1 MSAAPSSRPPPPA
14 LERELATGAL
24 ASMDRVEEILRREA
38 PGDASA
44 VEANG
49 PASSS
54 GGGDSVARLHPLLVA
69 IWRVP
74 AAPNGRTQE
83 RVGVVFAPGAVWDHA
98 RELFAPLAERLAD
111 GTLLLVLVGRP
122 ESLAHADAV
131 NRGLASVVP
140 VGASADDLL
149 LAAHR
154 ALELLETKARAAARG
169 RSLRRYRYELGEL
182 LDIAR
187 AMTTVRDVDKLLGV
201 ILEKSRFVTGADA
214 GSIYIVER
222 GQVDATASHD
232 SDGPPLLRFK
242 LTQNESVS
250 FDSREFTLPLSDR
263 SIAGSAALGKASLR
277 IPDVYALP
285 AGATFNFDPSFDRR
299 TGYVTRSMLVAPLI
313 SQRDEVIGVIQLINK
328 KRDPAHKLVTRAD
341 IDEQV
346 VPFDERSE
354 ELLGMLAAQAGVSLE
369 TALLYAEIRRMFE
382 GFVKA
387 SVEAIESRDPTT
399 SGHSRRVAELSVTL
413 AKIVDAETSGPFA
426 GASFRIED
434 LRELEYASLLHDF
447 GKIGVREKVLV
458 KAKKL
463 YDEQLELVRARF
475 DYVARTIEADVLA
488 RKVRVYESGG
498 TRAALEELDRELAQR
513 RADLDGAWEAVVGAN
528 EPTVLSSG
536 DFQRI
541 EALSKETFVDL
552 RGEVRRLL
560 DEEETTCLKVNRGTL
575 TPREFDEIRSH
586 VSHTF
591 RFLSQIPWGKALSR
605 VPIIAGAH
613 HEKVNG
619 TGYPN
624 RLRAEEIPV
633 QSKMM
638 AVADV
643 FDALTASDRP
653 YKKAVPVEK
662 ALGILDF
669 SVKDGHLDPE
679 LVRIFKDAKV
689 WERAGIA
696 VER

>member
-1 MSAAPSSRPPPPA
+1 VSAGTASEPPPRMTDASRSAQESHPPA
-14 LERELATGAL
+14 AAHGSIP
-24 ASMDRVEEILRREA
+24 SMDRVEEQLRR
-38 PGDASA
+38 DARF
-44 VEANG
+44 ANDTVTR
-49 PASSS
+49 PHALV
-54 GGGDSVARLHPLLVA
+54 VAL
-69 IWRVP
+69 WRVP
-74 AAPNGRTQE
+74 VSPNGRLQE
-83 RVGVVFAPGAVWDHA
+83 RVGVVFAPAAVWDRG
-98 RELFAPLAERLAD
+98 RELLAPFAELLAE
-111 GTLLLVLVGRP
+111 GTALLVLAGRP
-122 ESLAHADAV
+122 TTPGLGDAV
-131 NRGLASVVP
+131 HQGLASVIEP
-140 VGASADDLL
+140 EPNAEDLY
-149 LAAHR
+149 LAAYR
-154 ALELLETKARAAARG
+154 AFELLETKGRAEARG

-222 GQVDATASHD
+222 APGGATV
-232 SDGPPLLRFK
+232 LRFK

-250 FDSREFTLPLSDR
+250 FDSREFTMPLSER
-263 SIAGSAALGKASLR
+263 SIAGSAALNKTSLR
-277 IPDVYALP
+277 IPDVYDLP
-285 AGATFNFDPSFDRR
+285 AGSTFQFDPSLDRR

-328 KRDPAHKLVTRAD
+328 KRDPSHRLLTKAD
-341 IDEQV
+341 VDSQV
-346 VPFDERSE
+346 VAFDERSE

-369 TALLYAEIRRMFE
+369 TAILYGDIRTMFD

-399 SGHSRRVAELSVTL
+399 SGHSRRVAELTVGL
-413 AKIVDAETSGPFA
+413 AKVVDGETSGPYA
-426 GASFRIED
+426 GATFKPED

-463 YDEQLELVRARF
+463 YDERLDLVRARF
-475 DYVARTIEADVLA
+475 DYVARSIEADVLA
-488 RKVRVYESGG
+488 RKVRVLETGG
-498 TRAALEELDRELAQR
+498 SRADVEALDRELAQR
-513 RADLDGAWEAVVGAN
+513 RADLDGAWDAICTAN

-541 EALSKETFVDL
+541 EAIAKESFIDL
-552 RGEVRRLL
+552 RGERRALL
-560 DEEETTCLKVNRGTL
+560 DDEETTCLKVNRGSL
-575 TPREFDEIRSH
+575 TTQEFEEIRSH

-613 HEKVNG
+613 HEKLNG

-624 RLRAEEIPV
+624 RLHAEEIPV

-638 AVADV
+638 AVADIY
-643 FDALTASDRP
+643 DALTASDRP
-653 YKKAVPVEK
+653 YKKAVPIEK
-662 ALGILDF
+662 AIGILDF
-669 SVKDGHLDPE
+669 SVKDGHLDGE
-679 LVRIFKDAKV
+679 LVRIFKDAKI
-689 WERAGIA
+689 WERVLA
-696 VER
+696 R